1 MHAARETSY
10 RSSSPYL
17 EGDPYAW
24 LLQAQIFCPG
34 TGRAGC
40 FAKCHETDLQ
50 ADGPQNEVHGAMI
63 RSYYAAKF
71 NPTTMD
77 FSSSFKDAAS
87 NQVFARGR
95 YLPAPRPGV
104 ASKVQYSHEEGGGEE
119 DVGNVRDGGSIRSVE
134 ERVVWS
140 HESGGHI

>member
-1 MHAARETSY
+1 MPGFFKLKSF
-10 RSSSPYL
+10 
-17 EGDPYAW
+17 
-24 LLQAQIFCPG
+24 AQELVELGVSQSAMKRICKQMVLR
-34 TGRAGC
+34 T
-40 FAKCHETDLQ
+40 L
-50 ADGPQNEVHGAMI
+50 EVHGAMI